1 MDHAGHQLVK
11 RRVFEICKVHY
22 KHVIIDKKKKV
33 LKSKVMI
40 TKWVESSGLV
50 WTLLYK
56 QIHVTLSFYILPIL
70 GWSHFLVFS
79 FVRLYSPQAQRW
91 TQANNINSHTET
103 WMKAI
108 SVEHEGSHHTCRAN
122 GFHLMFFSRAG
133 VDVSVL
139 WGRFFSVRVTP
150 AGSPRNKFTRFFSC
164 QPT

>member
-1 MDHAGHQLVK
+1 MDDAGLFHQLVK

-22 KHVIIDKKKKV
+22 KHVIIGKNGVKV
-33 LKSKVMI
+33 ETHDHKLGGVRWINLDATVQADSCY
-40 TKWVESSGLV
+40 T
-50 WTLLYK
+50 
-56 QIHVTLSFYILPIL
+56 FYILPIL
-70 GWSHFLVFS
+70 GWSRFLVFS
-79 FVRLYSPQAQRW
+79 FIRLFSPQAQRW

-103 WMKAI
+103 WMKDI
-108 SVEHEGSHHTCRAN
+108 SVAHEGSHHTCRAN

>member
-22 KHVIIDKKKKV
+22 KHVIIDKKKV

-70 GWSHFLVFS
+70 G
-79 FVRLYSPQAQRW
+79 
-91 TQANNINSHTET
+91 
-103 WMKAI
+103 
-108 SVEHEGSHHTCRAN
+108 
-122 GFHLMFFSRAG
+122 
-133 VDVSVL
+133 
-139 WGRFFSVRVTP
+139 
-150 AGSPRNKFTRFFSC
+150 
-164 QPT
+164 